1 MKCEKLKSANWLAGY
16 THFETLRINDTKPAK
31 SELAGFKVLR
41 FATGAHAH
49 IEYRPATL
57 S

>member
-1 MKCEKLKSANWLAGY
+1 MKCEKLKPANSELAGY

-41 FATGAHAH
+41 FATGARAH
-49 IEYRPATL
+49 IDQL
-57 S
+57 L